1 MFVTSNRPDHPK
13 YTKQSTSRFY
23 VSFLFFGEKNLH
35 FFCPVEHIPAAVARA
50 AGACDRVRSVQPSR
64 RRPGTTLHRQRR
76 RLPTCLLPQSV
87 PSSRVNH

>member
-23 VSFLFFGEKNLH
+23 VSFLFFGEKNLN

-50 AGACDRVRSVQPSR
+50 AGACDRVRSNQAGAVPGRRFTVSVAVFLPVSCPSPSR
-64 RRPGTTLHRQRR
+64 HP
-76 RLPTCLLPQSV
+76 V
-87 PSSRVNH
+87 